1 MFAVPEIHAETT
13 PSNISDNDELIAR
26 LRLLRSENIGPITYH
41 QLIAR
46 YGTAHAALDALPS
59 LARRGGRS
67 TLRIASYREAQEE
80 LKALKRT
87 GARLIA
93 HGEPEYPDSLAT
105 MPDAPPLI
113 SSIGNAELL
122 RRPCV
127 AMVGARNASGAGVR
141 FARTLAAELGE
152 AGFTVVSGL
161 ARGIDTAAHT
171 GALEFA
177 TIAVLAGG
185 IDSIYPP
192 ENDILQGR
200 IAAEGLL
207 VAEQKIGTRF
217 KARHFPTRN
226 RLISGSSLGV
236 IIIEAAPRSG
246 SLITARCALE
256 QGREVFAVPGSS
268 LDSRCH
274 GSNNLIREGAALIQ
288 SVDDVTAV
296 LAPMIEPRQTPN
308 SPALPVTEMPII
320 GDEELA
326 KSRHRVT
333 VALGPTPVAVDEL
346 LRQCH
351 LTPPVLLTILLEL
364 ETAGRLHRHPGNRVS
379 FFVINPF
386 TLRRSVN
393 G

>member
-1 MFAVPEIHAETT
+1 MSAVRQIHAKAKSSDT
-13 PSNISDNDELIAR
+13 PDDHERIAR
-26 LRLLRSENIGPITYH
+26 LRLLRSENVGPITYH

-46 YGTAHAALDALPS
+46 YGTASAALDALPS

-67 TLRIASYREAQEE
+67 TLRIASHREARDE
-80 LKALKRT
+80 LQALKRT

-93 HGEPEYPDSLAT
+93 HDEPAYPECLAT
-105 MPDAPPLI
+105 LPDAPPLI
-113 SSIGNAELL
+113 SLIGDEELL
-122 RRPCV
+122 GRPCV
-127 AMVGARNASGAGVR
+127 AMVGARNASGAGVQ
-141 FARTLAAELGE
+141 FARTLAAELAE

-177 TIAVLAGG
+177 TVAVLAGG
-185 IDSIYPP
+185 IDSLYPP
-192 ENDILQGR
+192 ENDVLQGR
-200 IAAEGLL
+200 IAAQGLL
-207 VAEQKIGTRF
+207 VAEQKIGTRP

-226 RLISGSSLGV
+226 RLISGLSLGV
-236 IIIEAAPRSG
+236 IVIEAATRSG

-256 QGREVFAVPGSS
+256 QGREVFAVPGSP

-274 GSNNLIREGAALIQ
+274 GSNHLIQDGAVLIQ
-288 SVDDVTAV
+288 SSGDVTAV
-296 LAPMIEPRQTPN
+296 LVPMIEPRQTPK
-308 SPALPVTEMPII
+308 SPVPPVTETPII

-326 KSRHRVT
+326 NSRHRVT
-333 VALGPTPVAVDEL
+333 VALGPTPVTVDEL

-379 FFVINPF
+379 F
-386 TLRRSVN
+386 L
-393 G
+393 

>member
-256 QGREVFAVPGSS
+256 QGREVFAVPGS
-268 LDSRCH
+268 
-274 GSNNLIREGAALIQ
+274 
-288 SVDDVTAV
+288 
-296 LAPMIEPRQTPN
+296 
-308 SPALPVTEMPII
+308 PALPVTEMPII

-364 ETAGRLHRHPGNRVS
+364 ETTGRLHRHPGNRVS

>member
-1 MFAVPEIHAETT
+1 MTAAATITAEN
-13 PSNISDNDELIAR
+13 PKLHELADDERVTR
-26 LRLLRSENIGPITYH
+26 LRLLRSENVGPITYH

-46 YGTAHAALDALPS
+46 YGTASAALDALPS

-67 TLRIASYREAQEE
+67 TLRITSHRQARDE
-80 LKALKRT
+80 LAALKRT
-87 GARLIA
+87 GARLLT
-93 HGEPEYPDSLAT
+93 HGERLYPDSLAA

-113 SSIGNAELL
+113 SIKGNADLL
-122 RRPCV
+122 RRPTV

-152 AGFTVVSGL
+152 AGFAVVSGL

-171 GALEFA
+171 GAMEFA

-185 IDSIYPP
+185 IDSVYPP
-192 ENDILQGR
+192 ENDILQSR
-200 IAAEGLL
+200 IATQGLL
-207 VAEQKIGTRF
+207 VAEQKIGTQP

-226 RLISGSSLGV
+226 RLISGLSLGV
-236 IIIEAAPRSG
+236 VVIEAATRSG

-256 QGREVFAVPGSS
+256 QGREVFAVPGSP

-274 GSNNLIREGAALIQ
+274 GSNNLIRDGAVLIQ
-288 SVDDVTAV
+288 TADDVAAV
-296 LAPMIEPRQTPN
+296 LAPMIEPRQTSK
-308 SPALPVTEMPII
+308 SPVLPVAETPIP
-320 GDEELA
+320 GDQELD

-333 VALGPTPVAVDEL
+333 VALGPTPVTVDEL

-364 ETAGRLHRHPGNRVS
+364 ETAGRLHRHPGNKVS
-379 FFVINPF
+379 F
-386 TLRRSVN
+386 L
-393 G
+393 